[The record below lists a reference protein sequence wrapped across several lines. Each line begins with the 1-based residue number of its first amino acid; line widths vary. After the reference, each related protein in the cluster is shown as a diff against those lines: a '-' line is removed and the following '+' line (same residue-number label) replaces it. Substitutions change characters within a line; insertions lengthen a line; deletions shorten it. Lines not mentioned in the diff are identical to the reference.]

1 MQEFKKGN
9 AQERGEKMGKSKIKV
24 WCDEEAD
31 ILCISLKEGQAVD
44 SEETAEGVRVEYGVT
59 GETLGIEATGA
70 SIFLA
75 KTLIRKIEVNIKEI
89 FCD

>member
-1 MQEFKKGN
+1 
-9 AQERGEKMGKSKIKV
+9 MGKSKIKV

-31 ILCISLKEGQAVD
+31 ILYLSLKEGQTVD